1 MIAMMTM
8 MNEGDD
14 FSKRWFNTGDYGHY
28 RSSRLRNVLAREVDR
43 MRWERYR

>member
-1 MIAMMTM
+1 
-8 MNEGDD
+8 MNEGDNVW
-14 FSKRWFNTGDYGHY
+14 KRLLNTGDYEDY